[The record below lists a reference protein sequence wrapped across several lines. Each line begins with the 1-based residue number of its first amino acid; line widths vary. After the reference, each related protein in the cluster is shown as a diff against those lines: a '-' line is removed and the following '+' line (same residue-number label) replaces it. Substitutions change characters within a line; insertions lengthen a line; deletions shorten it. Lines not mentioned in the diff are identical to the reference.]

1 MIFRQEV
8 SPDPNLDV
16 EELDVPLSIAMNL
29 TFPETV
35 NDLNINKLRK
45 LFNND
50 PEKWTGAKRII
61 IIDGKAIIDLRYCK
75 NTTDEHLETG
85 YVVERHMQNGS
96 FVIFNRHS
104 SLHKNLIQLLD

>member
-8 SPDPNLDV
+8 SPDPNLEV
-16 EELDVPLSIAMNL
+16 EELDVSLSIVMNL

-50 PEKWTGAKRII
+50 PEKWPGAKRII
-61 IIDGKAIIDLRYCK
+61 SIDGKVIIDLRYCK
-75 NTTDEHLETG
+75 NTTDEYLETG
-85 YVVERHMQNGS
+85 ERICKTG
-96 FVIFNRHS
+96 V
-104 SLHKNLIQLLD
+104 LLF

>member
-8 SPDPNLDV
+8 SPDPNLDR
-16 EELDVPLSIAMNL
+16 EELGVPLSIAMNL

-35 NDLNINKLRK
+35 TDLNIDKLRK
-45 LFNND
+45 LVNNG
-50 PEKWTGAKRII
+50 PEKWPGAKRII
-61 IIDGKAIIDLRYCK
+61 SSDGKAIIDLRYCK

-96 FVIFNRHS
+96 FVIFNRLS
-104 SLHKNLIQLLD
+104 SLHKNFIRLL